1 MFNDLKNQIKNLEEH
16 TKEQDEKIK
25 AQTSQ
30 IKRLE
35 KVIFENAAHTDFNQM
50 QKTLEATLNILTVI
64 AKDITELKPRPTTRP
79 KIKSSWPPPD
89 QLEPQPEQPKSPEP
103 QPEQPILIPKE
114 KLIKRSLE
122 PPKRKLRGG
131 GRPSKNFPDELS
143 NWITDEV
150 HKTYPKLIVRKVII
164 KQLSQK
170 INEYPQN
177 TLSKDLI
184 VNMISPVL
192 IKYDIG
198 GGRTNSYAYLKYF
211 LIQGLIQKTRKSKFY
226 FINRD
231 NSIPKSKERDLDG
244 FEGETL
250 HGFKE

>member
-1 MFNDLKNQIKNLEEH
+1 MFNALKNQIKNLEEH
-16 TKEQDEKIK
+16 TKKQDEKIK
-25 AQTSQ
+25 AQTSLMEGQ
-30 IKRLE
+30 TKKIEHLE

-79 KIKSSWPPPD
+79 KIKSSWPPPEE
-89 QLEPQPEQPKSPEP
+89 LKQPSEQPT
-103 QPEQPILIPKE
+103 LVPKE

-122 PPKRKLRGG
+122 PPKRKPKRKLGG
-131 GRPSKNFPDELS
+131 GRPPRRFPDELS

-150 HKTYPKLIVRKVII
+150 HKTYPKLTIRKVII

-177 TLSKDLI
+177 RLSKDLI

-192 IKYDIG
+192 IKNNIG

-211 LIQGLIQKTRKSKFY
+211 LVQGLIQKTRKSKFY

-250 HGFKE
+250 HGFK